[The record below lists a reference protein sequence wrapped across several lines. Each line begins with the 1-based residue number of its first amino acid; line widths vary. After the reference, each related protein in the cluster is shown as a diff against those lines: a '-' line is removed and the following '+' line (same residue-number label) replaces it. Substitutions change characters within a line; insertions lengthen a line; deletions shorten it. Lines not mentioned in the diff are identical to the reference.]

1 VQFGSIL
8 DFIFM
13 VLRIRYIVGVVI
25 LFIIHSCNNST
36 VKNKTED
43 ISYGTRGNVTPKKI
57 VDSSLLSY
65 KEISKEVK
73 KIKKVASPS
82 KSRKNTAS
90 NIYKQAMYLLKFGQF
105 QKAIFLLDSTIEANP
120 TFEYAYFHRG
130 FAKEKLMDFDGAL
143 VDYSTAINL
152 DKKLAEAYHRRGLLK
167 EKLKDHLAAHNDFD
181 TAYSLNNSRTDYLLS
196 RGRSKMLGND
206 FEGAKKDLMS
216 AKMAENSGND
226 IDSVSQRYIVA
237 LSSYDDALLEIEKKK
252 SKKALEMLNQA
263 INLAPD
269 NGYFYYKRAEVL
281 NGMHRF
287 EEALNDYS
295 KSIEMANDPN
305 AYNSRGLI
313 RFQLVDIAGAI
324 KDFDDAIEKNG
335 MYSEAYLNRGIAKA
349 EQDSTQS
356 AIDDFS
362 TAIKTHK
369 YEDTTQSKVLE
380 AIAYYERGRGYSK
393 LGKYKL
399 AIEDYNHS
407 LILDSSN
414 SNVFYDKAVA
424 ETSIGDY
431 ENSLNDYSTAIQ
443 KDRNAAGAYNNRGL
457 VKLFLVDYEGSVK
470 DFSQAIAIDS
480 SMTEALANRA
490 NAKIEMGDY
499 VGAISDFDKAIAK
512 GFTKKTSKRHIKAP
526 AQADPQSHS
535 HALLKRAHAKY
546 KLLDYKGAIADYDQA
561 IATNQGNFEAFYCRA
576 NLKSDLKDEKGALA
590 DYDKAVELAPENA
603 KVYYNR
609 GTHFFEFAQYEKAV
623 ADYSKALE
631 LDPQMM
637 QAFHNRG
644 AIFEELQEFQKA
656 IDDYSE
662 AIELEKANN
671 DPMLVESLKF
681 RGISKLSINDETAC
695 DDIEQ
700 AIKLGATGMKEYSKK
715 CR

>member
-1 VQFGSIL
+1 
-8 DFIFM
+8 M
-13 VLRIRYIVGVVI
+13 VLRFRYLVGVVSFLVI
-25 LFIIHSCNNST
+25 NSCNNST

-43 ISYGTRGNVTPKKI
+43 ISYGTRGNITPRKTT
-57 VDSSLLSY
+57 DSALS
-65 KEISKEVK
+65 SRKEVAREIK
-73 KIKKVASPS
+73 LIKKTSTPS
-82 KSRKNTAS
+82 ASRKNKAS
-90 NIYKQAMYLLKFGQF
+90 VIYKQAMNLFNAGQF
-105 QKAIFLLDSTIEANP
+105 QKALFLFDSTIETNP

-130 FAKEKLMDFDGAL
+130 YAKEKLSDFEGAL
-143 VDYSTAINL
+143 SDYTTAIQL

-167 EKLKDHLAAHNDFD
+167 ERLKDHQAAHNDFD
-181 TAYSLNNSRTDYLLS
+181 TAYSLNKHRTDYLLS

-206 FEGAKKDLMS
+206 FEGAKRDLMS
-216 AKMAENSGND
+216 AKMAENSGNE

-263 INLAPD
+263 IDLAPD

-281 NGMHRF
+281 NGMKRF
-287 EEALNDYS
+287 EEALSDYS
-295 KSIEMANDPN
+295 KSIEMAEDPN

-356 AIDDFS
+356 AIDDF
-362 TAIKTHK
+362 TKAITNHK
-369 YEDTTQSKVLE
+369 YEDTSQAKVFE
-380 AIAYYERGRGYSK
+380 AISYYERGRGFSK
-393 LGKYKL
+393 LGKYKE
-399 AIEDYNHS
+399 AIDDFNHS
-407 LILDSSN
+407 LLLDSSN
-414 SNVFYDKAVA
+414 SNVYYDKAVA

-431 ENSLNDYSTAIQ
+431 ENSMADYSIAIQ
-443 KDRNAAGAYNNRGL
+443 KDKNAAGAYNNRGL
-457 VKLFLVDYEGSVK
+457 VKLFLVDYAGSVK

-480 SMTEALANRA
+480 SMTDALANRA
-490 NAKIEMGDY
+490 NAKIGMGDY
-499 VGAISDFDKAIAK
+499 AGAISDFDKAIAK
-512 GFTKKTSKRHIKAP
+512 GFTKKSSKRHIKAP
-526 AQADPQSHS
+526 VQADPQSHS

-561 IATNQGNFEAFYCRA
+561 IATHQGNFEAYYCRA

-590 DYDKAVELAPENA
+590 DYDKAVELAPDNA
-603 KVYYNR
+603 KAYYNR
-609 GTHFFEFAQYEKAV
+609 GTHFFEFTQYEKAI
-623 ADYSKALE
+623 ADYSKAIE
-631 LDPQMM
+631 LDPKMM

-644 AIFEELQEFQKA
+644 AIFEEQNEFQKA

-662 AIELEKANN
+662 AIELEKASK

-681 RGISKLSINDETAC
+681 RGISKASINDDTSC
-695 DDIEQ
+695 DDIQQ
-700 AIKLGATGMKEYSKK
+700 AIKLGATGLKDYAKK

>member
-1 VQFGSIL
+1 
-8 DFIFM
+8 M
-13 VLRIRYIVGVVI
+13 VLRFRYLVWFV
-25 LFIIHSCNNST
+25 LFFVLNSCNNSA

-43 ISYGTRGNVTPKKI
+43 ISYGTRGNIAARKTL
-57 VDSSLLSY
+57 DSVLS
-65 KEISKEVK
+65 SRKEVAREIK
-73 KIKKVASPS
+73 LIKKTASPS
-82 KSRKNTAS
+82 TFRKNKAS
-90 NIYKQAMYLLKFGQF
+90 TIYKQAMYLLNAGQF
-105 QKAIFLLDSTIEANP
+105 QKALFLFDSTLETNP

-130 FAKEKLMDFDGAL
+130 FAKEKLLEFEGAIA
-143 VDYSTAINL
+143 DYSAAVRL

-167 EKLKDHLAAHNDFD
+167 EKLKDHQSAHNDFD
-181 TAYSLNNSRTDYLLS
+181 TAYSLNKSRTDYLLS

-206 FEGAKKDLMS
+206 FEGAKRDLME
-216 AKMAENSGND
+216 AKMTENAGND

-281 NGMHRF
+281 NGMNKF
-287 EEALNDYS
+287 EEALADYS
-295 KSIEMANDPN
+295 KSIEMAEDPN

-313 RFQLVDIAGAI
+313 RFQLVDISGAI
-324 KDFDDAIEKNG
+324 KDFDDAIEKKA

-349 EQDSTQS
+349 EQDSMQS
-356 AIDDFS
+356 AIDDF
-362 TAIKTHK
+362 TKAIKNHR
-369 YEDTTQSKVLE
+369 YEDTTQAKVLE
-380 AIAYYERGRGYSK
+380 SIAYYERGRVFLK
-393 LGKYKL
+393 LGKYKE
-399 AIEDYNHS
+399 AISDFNRS
-407 LILDSSN
+407 LLLDSSN

-424 ETSIGDY
+424 ETSMGEY
-431 ENSLNDYSTAIQ
+431 ENALGNYSTAIQ
-443 KDRNAAGAYNNRGL
+443 KDKNAAGAYNNRGL

-480 SMTEALANRA
+480 SMTDALANRA
-490 NAKIEMGDY
+490 SAKIEMGDY
-499 VGAISDFDKAIAK
+499 TGAIADFERAIAK
-512 GFTKKTSKRHIKAP
+512 GFTKKNTKRHIKAP
-526 AQADPQSHS
+526 VQADHKTHS

-561 IATNQGNFEAFYCRA
+561 ITTNQGNFEAFYCRA
-576 NLKSDLKDEKGALA
+576 NLKSDLKDEKGALV

-609 GTHFFEFAQYEKAV
+609 GTHFFEFKQYEKAV
-623 ADYSKALE
+623 TDYSKAIE
-631 LDPQMM
+631 LDSKMM

-644 AIFEELQEFQKA
+644 AIFEELNEFQKA

-662 AIELEKANN
+662 AIELEKASN

-681 RGISKLSINDETAC
+681 RGICKSMIQDETAC
-695 DDIEQ
+695 DDIRQ
-700 AIKLGATGMKEYSKK
+700 AIKLGATGLNVYAKK
-715 CR
+715 CK